1 MPCITQKWLFCSK
14 LSLSSNPLTEW
25 WYIDIYHSL
34 SLPTGW
40 LARLTMDRP
49 CLVPRP
55 VFPPHPAKLCLRDV
69 CNLSELPSNRT
80 SGQVSLYLVYE
91 EKVCVRM
98 YTCLTVIG
106 FIQELWFGGWGYH
119 WKIFQSKNLLID
131 SVMGYQLFGTNLSC
145 LMHSAIEGPYFES
158 E

>member
-1 MPCITQKWLFCSK
+1 MHNSK
-14 LSLSSNPLTEW
+14 VTFLLEVIPFLNSPHKMMV
-25 WYIDIYHSL
+25 DIYHSV

-55 VFPPHPAKLCLRDV
+55 VFPPHPEKLCLRDV

-80 SGQVSLYLVYE
+80 SGQVSVYE

-98 YTCLTVIG
+98 YTCLTVMG
-106 FIQELWFGGWGYH
+106 FMHELWFWRWGYH
-119 WKIFQSKNLLID
+119 
-131 SVMGYQLFGTNLSC
+131 
-145 LMHSAIEGPYFES
+145 
-158 E
+158 